1 MSGQITIAADTEATT
16 QSVYTRT
23 VRASDH
29 ATPALTA
36 DATVTITMIN
46 IPSGY
51 TPGAIVRTFYENI
64 TGNAV
69 SNLTSSPNFPN
80 NPDSQQTLTSFDGGL
95 EHGDN
100 YGSTL
105 RGFLIPPTTGNYT
118 FWIAS
123 DDGGE
128 LRISTNATPASAVVR
143 ATVAN
148 ATNQYQ
154 WNANAS
160 QQSIALTLTAGTPY
174 YIEARHK
181 EGGGADHVAVA
192 WQGPGITQ
200 QVIGGA
206 YLAQQSINL
215 ISPTSTSVNIPAN
228 NGIAIEANNSGRA
241 GSTFA
246 WSKVSGPGAVTFDST
261 TALVTAAAFP
271 QRHRPALH
279 RDRPALPVR

>member
-1 MSGQITIAADTEATT
+1 MNEPPAITGGAITILEHARIGTKVFKVTGSDPDRYEFPLFSIVSGNTGNVFAINSVSGQITIAADTEATT
-16 QSVYTRT
+16 QSVYTLT

-36 DATVTITMIN
+36 DATVTITLIN

-69 SNLTSSPNFPN
+69 SNLTNSPNFPN
-80 NPDSQQTLTSFDGGL
+80 NPDSQQILTSFDGGT

-105 RGFLIPPTTGNYT
+105 RGFLIPPTTGSYT

-128 LRISTNATPASAVVR
+128 LRISTNATPGSAVVR
-143 ATVAN
+143 ATARQRHQPVSMD
-148 ATNQYQ
+148 
-154 WNANAS
+154 ANAS
-160 QQSIALTLTAGTPY
+160 RENPFRSRSRP
-174 YIEARHK
+174 ARRHYRGAAQ
-181 EGGGADHVAVA
+181 GGRGGDHVAVA

-206 YLAQQSINL
+206 CLARRASI
-215 ISPTSTSVNIPAN
+215 SSAPPA
-228 NGIAIEANNSGRA
+228 R
-241 GSTFA
+241 
-246 WSKVSGPGAVTFDST
+246 
-261 TALVTAAAFP
+261 
-271 QRHRPALH
+271 R
-279 RDRPALPVR
+279 